1 MIAYLRIHN
10 YLYCL
15 NKGSKK
21 GCILLRKIKYFL
33 NFWNY
38 KYFSI
43 YLYITM
49 YSSNNTTNISL
60 QQDKGLI
67 EQVIKFFEPILFY
80 DFLLLDN
87 YSKSAEVNLVCKGQF
102 HENTMTHTKK
112 CMRTFNTKLDNKLRS
127 FRAMKVNWFCQKQ
140 GIHLSNS
147 KMLYERNIRE
157 ILYEFIVIDL
167 FSFYQDFRYGRILR

>member
-1 MIAYLRIHN
+1 M
-10 YLYCL
+10 
-15 NKGSKK
+15 
-21 GCILLRKIKYFL
+21 
-33 NFWNY
+33 
-38 KYFSI
+38 
-43 YLYITM
+43 
-49 YSSNNTTNISL
+49 
-60 QQDKGLI
+60 I

-167 FSFYQDFRYGRILR
+167 FSFYQDFRYGRILRWSSFWYNQYKTSLQEKKPLYLYDL